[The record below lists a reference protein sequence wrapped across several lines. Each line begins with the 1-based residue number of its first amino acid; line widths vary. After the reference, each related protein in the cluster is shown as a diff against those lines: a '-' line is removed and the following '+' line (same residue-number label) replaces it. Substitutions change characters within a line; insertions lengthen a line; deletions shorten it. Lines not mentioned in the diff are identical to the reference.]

1 MGCKIQNYLEPP
13 LHIWGFLCILSP
25 TLCTCQLPRLSKFW
39 LLSEWNACNSSLKN
53 PNKFIQLHVNVILNK
68 KCDHLASLDRQFVYT
83 FVFVFLYLYL
93 WLRICI
99 CAMECFEVV
108 SWSAGGSTVMSDSH
122 SQRWALY
129 SLKHSHR
136 WALPSYSNTLTLLSG
151 AFHSLQNPG
160 IFKDI
165 LSFSQ
170 MGRFILGNPL
180 SGKTGNLKKNLS

>member
-53 PNKFIQLHVNVILNK
+53 PNQFIQLHVDVILNK
-68 KCDHLASLDRQFVYT
+68 KCGHLASLDRQFVYT
-83 FVFVFLYLYL
+83 FVFLYLYL
-93 WLRICI
+93 WLCICI
-99 CAMECFEVV
+99 CAMECFKVV

-136 WALPSYSNTLTLLSG
+136 WALPSYSNTLTLLSS
-151 AFHSLQNPG
+151 AFHFFTKSWYFQKHYQFLTEWG
-160 IFKDI
+160 V
-165 LSFSQ
+165 SF
-170 MGRFILGNPL
+170 LGTPFL
-180 SGKTGNLKKNLS
+180 EKTGNFKKNFS